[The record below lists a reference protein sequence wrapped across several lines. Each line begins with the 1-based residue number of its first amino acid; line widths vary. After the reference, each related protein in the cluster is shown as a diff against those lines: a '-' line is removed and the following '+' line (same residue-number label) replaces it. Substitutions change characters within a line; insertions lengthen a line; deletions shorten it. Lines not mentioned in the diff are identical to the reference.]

1 MIRLPNNFRREFI
14 QLVIIKIK
22 FFFSKHWSCESDV
35 ANHKLPPSTSCEIYC
50 ICSIIDASS
59 LLGNNNHNN
68 PMFIVVKNVAVVI
81 ENKSHIFVS
90 QKKEKSNR

>member
-22 FFFSKHWSCESDV
+22 KKKIPNIGHV
-35 ANHKLPPSTSCEIYC
+35 KVTLLITSYHPQQVVKFIVF
-50 ICSIIDASS
+50 IDASS

-68 PMFIVVKNVAVVI
+68 PMFIFVKNVAVVI

-90 QKKEKSNR
+90 KTKKKK